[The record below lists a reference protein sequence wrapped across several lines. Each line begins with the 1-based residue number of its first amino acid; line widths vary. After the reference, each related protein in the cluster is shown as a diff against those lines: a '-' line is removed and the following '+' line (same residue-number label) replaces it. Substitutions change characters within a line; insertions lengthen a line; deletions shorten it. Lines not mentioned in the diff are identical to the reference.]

1 MKFNFFNVLFYFW
14 SENIET
20 KMWKEEYKYIL
31 NISDIWIII
40 KIIIIIICNFII
52 NLIIIFLL
60 KYIIFIQQI
69 FFRLDTFYRNLT
81 LFS

>member
-31 NISDIWIII
+31 NIFDIWIII

-60 KYIIFIQQI
+60 KYIIFIQRI